1 MNPGLRRST
10 LALLASSLLL
20 TIGRGATLPF
30 MTIYLNRQYG
40 LGVDL
45 IGYALT
51 SALTI
56 GVIFSLGFGI
66 LADKFDKKRY
76 MLLAI
81 IAFACGFIAIPMVHN
96 VVLVV
101 LLFALIN
108 CAYSVFSTVLKAWFA
123 DNLTATTKT
132 RIFSLNY
139 TVLNIGWTVGPPLGT
154 LLVMQSIN
162 LPFWLAAICSAFP
175 LVFIQVWVT
184 RSVAASEGK
193 NAAIWSPSV
202 LLRDKALL
210 WFTLSAFL
218 ASFVGGGFA
227 SCISQYVMVVAD
239 SGFAEKVVAVVLPVN
254 AVIVVSLQYAVG
266 RRLTA
271 VNIRPMMTT
280 GTVFFIAG
288 LIGFIFSGD
297 NLFFWGLSAAVFT
310 IGEIIYAPGEYIHCA
325 CRDESQLFFSAIAGL
340 AGCGGKPA
348 GQRRH
353 PDDASRLVAF
363 RCPDNRHCVR
373 MGTDVKRNADYP
385 YATGYHL
392 LIICSQSCA
401 PFLAHRV
408 NPIYCRLIICCHCG
422 NSGIFLGADENIL
435 MLYPSSKINT
445 QFRLCLS
452 IN

>member
-1 MNPGLRRST
+1 M
-10 LALLASSLLL
+10 ALLASSLLL

-56 GVIFSLGFGI
+56 GVVFSLGFGI

-81 IAFACGFIAIPMVHN
+81 TAFACGFIAIPMVHN
-96 VVLVV
+96 VILVV

-162 LPFWLAAICSAFP
+162 LPFWLAAICSALP

-193 NAAIWSPSV
+193 NIAIWSPSV

-218 ASFVGGGFA
+218 ASFVGGAFA

-297 NLFFWGLSAAVFT
+297 NLLFWGLSAAVFT
-310 IGEIIYAPGEYIHCA
+310 IGEIIYAPSEYMLIDNIA
-325 CRDESQLFFSAIAGL
+325 PAGMKASYFSAQSLGWLGAAVNPL
-340 AGCGGKPA
+340 ASGVILTTLPA
-348 GQRRH
+348 WSLF
-353 PDDASRLVAF
+353 AV
-363 RCPDNRHCVR
+363 
-373 MGTDVKRNADYP
+373 
-385 YATGYHL
+385 
-392 LIICSQSCA
+392 LIIA
-401 PFLAHRV
+401 IVFAW
-408 NPIYCRLIICCHCG
+408 
-422 NSGIFLGADENIL
+422 AL
-435 MLYPSSKINT
+435 MLKGMRITPT
-445 QFRLCLS
+445 QQAITC
-452 IN
+452 